1 MKESHIMINMIKKLR
16 EEQGYSQE
24 QLAKELN
31 ITRQTLIKYEN
42 GEQPTVENVKKIAGF
57 FDVDYECI
65 IDNKESVRHTYNIVP
80 GKKET
85 KSETDIRIDIPQ
97 NNIEKFK
104 QVLLYI
110 LKKVGSKPNVG
121 QTVLYKL
128 LYFIDFDYYELHEEQ
143 LMGLKYIK
151 NKFGPT
157 PIDFKKLITKME
169 KDGELTEAKTT
180 FFQKDMTKYLPV
192 KEPDLSLLSA
202 QELNHIDR
210 ELDKYSDKNAT
221 ELSELSHKDMPWI
234 GTKDKEVIPYEAV
247 FYRNEETSV
256 RGYND

>member
-1 MKESHIMINMIKKLR
+1 MINMIRKLR

-24 QLAKELN
+24 RLAKELG
-31 ITRQTLIKYEN
+31 ITRQTLIRYEN
-42 GEQPTVENVKKIAGF
+42 GEQPTIENVKKIANF

-65 IDNKESVRHTYNIVP
+65 IDNKEPVKHTYNIIP
-80 GKKET
+80 GEKET
-85 KSETDIRIDIPQ
+85 EAKSDIRIDIPQ

-151 NKFGPT
+151 NTFGPT
-157 PIDFKKLITKME
+157 PVDFLKLVKEME
-169 KDGELTEAKTT
+169 KAEELTEAKTT
-180 FFQKDMTKYLPV
+180 FFKKDMKKYLPI
-192 KEPDLSLLSA
+192 KEPELSLLSGP
-202 QELNHIDR
+202 EIIHIDK
-210 ELDKYSDKNAT
+210 ELEKYSDKTAK
-221 ELSELSHKDMPWI
+221 ELSELSHKDVPWI